1 MRSKIIRIIILI
13 IIDAAI
19 VAFSS
24 IAPLALR
31 FGIFTM
37 DMFYLI
43 PAVKCLPID
52 IAITVAVMAAFKLY
66 NRVWT
71 YAGVDEVISVF
82 KASLVIEA
90 LYVAYRLLWS
100 IAMPRSFY
108 VFNWVFLF
116 ILLAGARFSLR
127 VFRQF
132 QKKYQKTGEK
142 RRVMIVG
149 AGSAASLLIKELR
162 FGPGTSRVVCII
174 DDNPAKKGK
183 YIHGLPIVGDRDD
196 IPKMADKYRV
206 DEIIIAIP
214 SASPVTVRDIISICQ
229 ETNAKLKRLP
239 SIASSLTSSLS
250 SAIREVNYEDLLGR
264 DAVVIE
270 NSELTDFVAG
280 KTIMV
285 TGGGGTIGSE
295 LCRQIIANK
304 PGKTAYCG
312 YI

>member
-149 AGSAASLLIKELR
+149 AGSAASL
-162 FGPGTSRVVCII
+162 
-174 DDNPAKKGK
+174 
-183 YIHGLPIVGDRDD
+183 
-196 IPKMADKYRV
+196 
-206 DEIIIAIP
+206 
-214 SASPVTVRDIISICQ
+214 
-229 ETNAKLKRLP
+229 
-239 SIASSLTSSLS
+239 
-250 SAIREVNYEDLLGR
+250 
-264 DAVVIE
+264 
-270 NSELTDFVAG
+270 
-280 KTIMV
+280 
-285 TGGGGTIGSE
+285 
-295 LCRQIIANK
+295 
-304 PGKTAYCG
+304 
-312 YI
+312 

>member
-108 VFNWVFLF
+108 VFNWVFCLF
-116 ILLAGARFSLR
+116 FWQAPDFHYGFSDS
-127 VFRQF
+127 FRRNIRKQV
-132 QKKYQKTGEK
+132 KSGE
-142 RRVMIVG
+142 
-149 AGSAASLLIKELR
+149 
-162 FGPGTSRVVCII
+162 
-174 DDNPAKKGK
+174 
-183 YIHGLPIVGDRDD
+183 
-196 IPKMADKYRV
+196 
-206 DEIIIAIP
+206 
-214 SASPVTVRDIISICQ
+214 
-229 ETNAKLKRLP
+229 
-239 SIASSLTSSLS
+239 
-250 SAIREVNYEDLLGR
+250 
-264 DAVVIE
+264 
-270 NSELTDFVAG
+270 
-280 KTIMV
+280 
-285 TGGGGTIGSE
+285 
-295 LCRQIIANK
+295 
-304 PGKTAYCG
+304 
-312 YI
+312 